1 MSVVRPRQYV
11 GMGECST
18 GASSTTLVHAPPIA
32 VAPEAAVTRPVS
44 NVVGPLPGP
53 LVGQGAS
60 VRPFAGASQEVAA
73 AFAEAC
79 HMAPLGRVGDSTPPT
94 RCAKL
99 PRKGIALVRVD
110 LVRGGDA
117 PLVQSPLELA
127 RCANPNA
134 EPMASTQRCVG
145 TGYWR
150 QLSQRTWLEDC
161 CPLAAGSSPAG
172 LPGSGLPRPSELRW
186 AR

>member
-18 GASSTTLVHAPPIA
+18 GASSKTLVLSPRTV
-32 VAPEAAVTRPVS
+32 VAPQAAVTRPIS
-44 NVVGPLPGP
+44 HVVGPLPGP
-53 LVGQGAS
+53 LVGQGAR
-60 VRPFAGASQEVAA
+60 VRPFAGGSKAVAA
-73 AFAEAC
+73 AFAEVC
-79 HMAPLGRVGDSTPPT
+79 RMAPLGRVVDSTPPPP
-94 RCAKL
+94 CAQL
-99 PRKGIALVRVD
+99 PRKGIAPVRVD
-110 LVRGGDA
+110 LVRGCDA
-117 PLVQSPLELA
+117 PLVQSPSELA

-134 EPMASTQRCVG
+134 EPMAPTQRCVG
-145 TGYWR
+145 TGCWR

-172 LPGSGLPRPSELRW
+172 LAGSGLPRSSELRW